1 MSKEA
6 IQTNTLNDFNRK
18 SVISTK
24 PLVLGLQFFSD
35 PTTTETKT
43 ATEDKGEN
51 STNQT
56 TEKTET
62 EKTEPDKTFSQS
74 DIDRIVAE
82 RLAKAEKTF
91 KTKLE
96 KEKGE
101 AERLATMSAEER
113 TKAEFEK
120 EKADFMAEK
129 QALESQKLELQ
140 TRKELSTNGLNEN
153 FAPFILNAVEEN
165 TADKVKEMIASFKTL
180 YETDLSKKVDER
192 LAKPSPKGG
201 QSKTPLDITKMTADE
216 INANWE
222 QLSKM

>member
-6 IQTNTLNDFNRK
+6 NQTNTLNDFDRK
-18 SVISTK
+18 AVISQK

-35 PTTTETKT
+35 PTPAPIDPENK
-43 ATEDKGEN
+43 EDK
-51 STNQT
+51 STNPNP
-56 TEKTET
+56 EKTDPAKEV
-62 EKTEPDKTFSQS
+62 DKTFSQS
-74 DIDRIVAE
+74 DIDRIVAD

-129 QALESQKLELQ
+129 HALESQKLELQ

-165 TADKVKEMIASFKTL
+165 TADKVNEMIASFKTL
-180 YETDLSKKVDER
+180 YETDLAKKVDER

-201 QSKTPLDITKMTADE
+201 QSKTPLDITKMTAEE

-222 QLSKM
+222 QIKNM